1 MKKIVSLLLAMVLV
15 VSQCISTSLAMTST
29 TATEEITSRVESRA
43 ILGMSLKNFKKK
55 LPSMGFDKNGWFGYD
70 GAAYVEDEAAHFL
83 LERDSEEFCKVIK
96 ECFNLLLPTEGDNLY
111 NIVSKKFEN
120 RIYEMDGRTVKVYQY
135 PTGGVT
141 VDIYDK
147 YTPEKEESIT
157 GTTLPVGMSF
167 SKFKKELSGLGIKN
181 DKYVEN
187 GVTRGSITATST
199 SAKLI
204 IEKKSTKF
212 NAVIKK
218 ALKMLLPTYYNFI
231 YDEVY
236 NGTEKEHLYNIDNRE
251 VKITRGSS
259 KITIYISRLDI
270 GDIEVREIGNYI
282 YTGKS
287 IEPQLTIEH
296 KYEDGGGVGVHF
308 LKKDKDYTV
317 EFKNNK
323 YPGTATITIKGKGNF
338 KGSQTI
344 TFKIFPKKTT
354 GVTKSDSTTSS
365 IKLTWTKQSYVS
377 GYEVYRSTS
386 KLGKYERVGRITSN
400 TASFTDSGR
409 SSGKTYYYKVRSY
422 KIINKKSEYGSNSE
436 IFAVSTRCKT
446 PVITLSSPKS
456 KSAKVSWKKV
466 SNATGYK
473 IYRATSKKV
482 TYKNIKTDTS
492 GNTLSYTSKG
502 LSSGKTYYY
511 KVRAYRTVNGEK
523 VYSYYTPVKSVKVK

>member
-29 TATEEITSRVESRA
+29 TATEGITSRVESRA
-43 ILGMSLKNFKKK
+43 ILGMSLKEFKKK

-70 GAAYVEDEAAHFL
+70 GAVYVENKAAHFL
-83 LERDSEEFCKVIK
+83 LERDSKKFCKVIK

-111 NIVSKKFEN
+111 NIVSNKFEN
-120 RIYEMDGRTVKVYQY
+120 RIYEMDGRTVKVYQSE
-135 PTGGVT
+135 GRVS

-147 YTPEKEESIT
+147 YTPDKEESIT
-157 GTTLPVGMSF
+157 GTTLEVGMSF
-167 SKFKKELSGLGIKN
+167 SKFKKELPGLGIKN

-204 IEKKSTKF
+204 IQKKSTKF

-236 NGTEKEHLYNIDNRE
+236 NGKEKECVYNLDNRE
-251 VKITRGSS
+251 TKITRSSS

-270 GDIEVREIGNYI
+270 EDIQVREISNYI

-296 KYEDGGGVGVHF
+296 RYDAGGEVGVHF
-308 LKKDKDYTV
+308 LKKNRDYTV

-338 KGSQTI
+338 KGSQTL

-365 IKLTWTKQSYVS
+365 IKLTWTKQPYVS

-422 KIINKKSEYGSNSE
+422 KIINKKREYGSNSD

-456 KSAKVSWKKV
+456 KSVKVSWKKV

-473 IYRATSKKV
+473 IYRATSKKG
-482 TYKNIKTDTS
+482 TYKNIKTVTS
-492 GNTLSYTSKG
+492 GNTLSYTNKG

-523 VYSYYTPVKSVKVK
+523 VYSYYTSVKSVKVK